1 MCKEL
6 KTVFE
11 NEKDGLIFRISSIKV
26 IKSAMAEAV
35 EAAEDS
41 DNGSQLRSVLVDTI
55 LNLEELEPG
64 LYR

>member
-11 NEKDGLIFRISSIKV
+11 NEKDGLIFLISSIKV